1 MPKYVS
7 KFVGAETFERDVCIG
22 GKYRRTWRFLKGE
35 NADHVVR
42 EWVDRVCGPQ
52 NTPTVSV
59 ADPKSA
65 RPMRLS
71 NPGMELPKH

>member
-7 KFVGAETFERDVCIG
+7 KFDGAETFQRDVCIG
-22 GKYRRTWRFLKGE
+22 GKYHSTWRFLQGE

-42 EWVDRVCGPQ
+42 EWVERVYADGP
-52 NTPTVSV
+52 PTVSV
-59 ADPKSA
+59 ADPNSS

-71 NPGMELPKH
+71 NPGMELPER